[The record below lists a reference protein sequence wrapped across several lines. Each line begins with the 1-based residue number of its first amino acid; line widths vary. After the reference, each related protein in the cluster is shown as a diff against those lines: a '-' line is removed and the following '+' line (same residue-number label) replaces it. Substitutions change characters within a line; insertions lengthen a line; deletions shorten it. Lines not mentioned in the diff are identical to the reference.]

1 MARTRSAALSAGTRS
16 STILRHEEL
25 NDPELG
31 VELDHPYMAVHVS
44 KELGDWWVCA
54 DETTT

>member
-44 KELGDWWVCA
+44 KELGD
-54 DETTT
+54 